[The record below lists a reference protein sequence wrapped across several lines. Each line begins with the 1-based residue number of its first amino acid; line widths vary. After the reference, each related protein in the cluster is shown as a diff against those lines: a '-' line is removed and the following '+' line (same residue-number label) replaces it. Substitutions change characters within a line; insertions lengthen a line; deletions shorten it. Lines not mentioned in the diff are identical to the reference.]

1 MARTRVPSEQLTFR
15 SENTGTHL
23 LDTYLEDAEMGGL
36 TLATLM
42 GKIFADD
49 GSIGLLTFTYDDT
62 VGQQSISVQI
72 GTDGTPTE
80 IADFAQFF
88 TDVNAIKS
96 QTENLLDQFQD
107 NYLGPHSSDPTTD
120 GDGDALT
127 VGDIY
132 FNTTDNVLK
141 FYSGSAWVAPE
152 SIASAAATS
161 AQSSSSAAA
170 TSETNAA
177 TSATN
182 AAASET
188 NASTSETNAASSST
202 SASTSATAAASSASA
217 ASTSAINAANSA
229 SASASSAS
237 SASSSATTAS
247 GHATTTTTR
256 KNEIDA
262 IFKGAHSSH
271 PSTSGVQV
279 GAFYFN
285 TVAGALRLYNG
296 TSWVDA
302 VFDATGAI
310 LLDDFAID
318 VTVQSTTSGNK
329 YALDGTVKKAYIVPS
344 VKYKFDQSHPSN
356 AGHQIRFSETAD
368 GTHATP
374 AGTSYTTGI
383 TVVGTA
389 GQAGA
394 YTEVRLEQDAPMLY
408 AYCQAHSGMGFI
420 AYTGSSGGGGAG
432 GTAAAYAVPDAT
444 ASDYMWKTTEIIPNE
459 TTIVGTYQGISP
471 DATLYVSEATSIDTH
486 YSYFETDTVLG
497 NHVTYAIGYV
507 GDGATITVPSGMV
520 LHAFGDSGSAAADKY
535 QSTGRV
541 VYFGDN

>member
-36 TLATLM
+36 TLATLLNKLFDEAT
-42 GKIFADD
+42 GDVTAFEFQLITTPGQESLQFRTSD
-49 GSIGLLTFTYDDT
+49 GPWQDVGGISELFVSMNAHVLEAEGHSDT
-62 VGQQSISVQI
+62 
-72 GTDGTPTE
+72 
-80 IADFAQFF
+80 
-88 TDVNAIKS
+88 
-96 QTENLLDQFQD
+96 
-107 NYLGPHSSDPTTD
+107 
-120 GDGDALT
+120 AL
-127 VGDIY
+127 
-132 FNTTDNVLK
+132 
-141 FYSGSAWVAPE
+141 SH
-152 SIASAAATS
+152 
-161 AQSSSSAAA
+161 
-170 TSETNAA
+170 
-177 TSATN
+177 
-182 AAASET
+182 
-188 NASTSETNAASSST
+188 
-202 SASTSATAAASSASA
+202 
-217 ASTSAINAANSA
+217 AN
-229 SASASSAS
+229 
-237 SASSSATTAS
+237 TAS
-247 GHATTTTTR
+247 GHATTATTR

-262 IFKGAHSSH
+262 VFKGAHSSD

-285 TVAGALRLYNG
+285 TNAGELRLYNG
-296 TSWVDA
+296 SSWVPS
-302 VFDATGAI
+302 VFDTSGA
-310 LLDDFAID
+310 LLIDDFSIA
-318 VTVQSTTSGNK
+318 VTVQSTTAGNK
-329 YALDGTVKKAYIVPS
+329 FAIDGTPKRANIVPTI
-344 VKYKFDQSHPSN
+344 KYRFDQSDPSN

-394 YTEVRLEQDAPMLY
+394 YTEVQLEQDAPMLY

-420 AYTGSSGGGGAG
+420 AYTSSSGGGGAG

-444 ASDYMWKTTEIIPNE
+444 AIDYMWKTTEIIPNE
-459 TTIVGTYQGISP
+459 TTIVGTYQGIAP

-507 GDGATITVPSGMV
+507 GDGTTITVPSGMV
-520 LHAFGDSGSAAADKY
+520 LHAFGDAGAAAADKY